1 LRERGEGG
9 ATREVG
15 ALAEG
20 PGVVGTRLAQIGRV
34 RYIDRCRYEV
44 RSMKIFRKSEKAWV
58 EFCERCG
65 QLCDA
70 RCATSCAWERAIENV
85 GPLRVAP

>member
-1 LRERGEGG
+1 
-9 ATREVG
+9 
-15 ALAEG
+15 
-20 PGVVGTRLAQIGRV
+20 
-34 RYIDRCRYEV
+34 
-44 RSMKIFRKSEKAWV
+44 MKLLRKSEKAWV

-85 GPLRVAP
+85 RPLRVAP